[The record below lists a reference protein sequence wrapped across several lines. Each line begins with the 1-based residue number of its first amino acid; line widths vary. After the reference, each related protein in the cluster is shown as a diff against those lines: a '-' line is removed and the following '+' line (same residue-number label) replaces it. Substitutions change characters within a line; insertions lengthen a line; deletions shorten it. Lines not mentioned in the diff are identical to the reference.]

1 MTKLEQKV
9 YEYIQQYELCHAGDR
24 LLVACSAGADSMAL
38 LHFLYREQER
48 LGVSV
53 AAVHVN
59 HMLRGED
66 ADGDRLFVESFCK
79 ERDIPVYATD
89 IPIPAILE
97 AEQGNMQAVCRRER
111 YAYFKEAM
119 LESKSSK
126 LVVAHQADDQI
137 ESILMAL
144 IRGSYDAGIQG
155 IIRRRPFANGEMIR
169 PFLSITRADILD
181 YLQTYNQ
188 GYREDSSNKK
198 DSYTRNRMR
207 HHVVPLLRNENPK
220 IAEAFIH
227 FTEKT
232 QADEELL
239 QSLAEKALQDV
250 LVEKQRDLWKININA
265 FQNKP
270 LALQRRIILLLLKYL
285 YKDTIIIQSYTLWN
299 AILKLIQT
307 TDGNATIDLPKGAKA
322 VRQYD
327 ELILTMKKVNT
338 IQPVSTTLQF
348 GQWMELPN
356 NLRIYTGKADE
367 EIPSD
372 ISSHAKSYFVNTTC
386 FALPLHIRG
395 RMDGDRIQLFGANIQ
410 KRISRLFIDEKI
422 PMALREEWPIIV
434 TNDNEVI
441 AVPGLRVSSYF
452 SNSKRLNDDMI
463 FIIDRQT
470 L

>member
-1 MTKLEQKV
+1 MTKLQQKV

-119 LESKSSK
+119 LESKSTK

-207 HHVVPLLRNENPK
+207 HHVVPLLRSENPK
-220 IAEAFIH
+220 IAEAFMH

-299 AILKLIQT
+299 SILKLIQI

-322 VRQYD
+322 IRQYD
-327 ELILTMKKVNT
+327 ELILTMKKVNIT
-338 IQPVSTTLQF
+338 QPVSTTLQF

-356 NLRIYTGKADE
+356 NLRIYIGKADE

-422 PMALREEWPIIV
+422 PMALREEWPIMV

-463 FIIDRQT
+463 FIIDQQT

>member
-66 ADGDRLFVESFCK
+66 ADGDRLFVESFCQ

-119 LESKSSK
+119 LKSKSSK

-220 IAEAFIH
+220 IAEAFMH
-227 FTEKT
+227 YTEKT

-239 QSLAEKALQDV
+239 QSLAEKALKDV
-250 LVEKQRDLWKININA
+250 LVEKQRDLWKININT

-270 LALQRRIILLLLKYL
+270 SALQRRIILLLLKYL

-299 AILKLIQT
+299 SILKLIQT

-322 VRQYD
+322 IRQYD

-338 IQPVSTTLQF
+338 TQPVSTTLQF

-356 NLRIYTGKADE
+356 NLRIYIGKADE

-372 ISSHAKSYFVNTTC
+372 ISSQAKSYFVNTTC

-395 RMDGDRIQLFGANIQ
+395 RMDGDRIQLFGSNIQ

-452 SNSKRLNDDMI
+452 SNSKRFNDDMI

>member
-144 IRGSYDAGIQG
+144 IRGSYDAGILG
-155 IIRRRPFANGEMIR
+155 IIRRRALANGEMIR

-220 IAEAFIH
+220 IAEAVMH
-227 FTEKT
+227 YTEKV

-239 QSLAEKALQDV
+239 DSLAEKALQDV
-250 LVEKQRDLWKININA
+250 LVEKQRNLWKININA

-299 AILKLIQT
+299 SILKLVQT

-322 VRQYD
+322 IRQYD

-356 NLRIYTGKADE
+356 NLRIYIGKADE

-463 FIIDRQT
+463 FIIDQQT